1 MKRFFFG
8 VVAVMALLVGFGST
22 AQAANNFT
30 ISNYTVDME
39 LGRDSEQRST
49 LRTKLTIT
57 ADFPPRQ
64 NHGIAPVFVKQYDKH
79 PTHFTLESV
88 TDERGTPLEYRWH
101 NDELR
106 IGNKDTYVKGKK
118 TYVITYT

>member
-8 VVAVMALLVGFGST
+8 IVAVMVLLVGFGST

-57 ADFPPRQ
+57 ANFPPRQ
-64 NHGIAPVFVKQYDKH
+64 NHGIAPVFYYY
-79 PTHFTLESV
+79 L
-88 TDERGTPLEYRWH
+88 
-101 NDELR
+101 
-106 IGNKDTYVKGKK
+106 
-118 TYVITYT
+118 VITDI

>member
-1 MKRFFFG
+1 M
-8 VVAVMALLVGFGST
+8 VLLVGFGST

-30 ISNYTVDME
+30 ISKYTVDME

-64 NHGIAPVFVKQYDKH
+64 NHGIAPVFVKKYNGH

-88 TDERGTPLEYRWH
+88 TDE
-101 NDELR
+101 
-106 IGNKDTYVKGKK
+106 
-118 TYVITYT
+118 

>member
-8 VVAVMALLVGFGST
+8 MVAVMVLLVGFGST
-22 AQAANNFT
+22 AQATNNFT

-57 ADFPPRQ
+57 ADFPHDRTMALHQ
-64 NHGIAPVFVKQYDKH
+64 CLSRSIMGIRL
-79 PTHFTLESV
+79 TL
-88 TDERGTPLEYRWH
+88 RWSQ
-101 NDELR
+101 
-106 IGNKDTYVKGKK
+106 
-118 TYVITYT
+118 